1 MTRRKALLV
10 VLILAM
16 GLFSV
21 STAGWLVNEIVTMW
35 DVIFATGLTI
45 LSVITIADLWLGIF
59 VVRKLNKRLGYEKF
73 IWERVGVL
81 PHQLPAWKWKA
92 VALPRAEELLSGCA
106 VARFSPAGCRPC
118 PRSEQ
123 RDIEEKGGVLGNPQ
137 SLHLLRSRVYQE
149 IVEGVLTLASPGRE
163 SRVVLSE
170 PSNPSGKLGS
180 LSESIKIFW

>member
-106 VARFSPAGCRPC
+106 VEIQKLCQEEEQLLVSPQPDAVH
-118 PRSEQ
+118 
-123 RDIEEKGGVLGNPQ
+123 VLDLNKEI
-137 SLHLLRSRVYQE
+137 SRRKAE
-149 IVEGVLTLASPGRE
+149 FWGIRE
-163 SRVVLSE
+163 AFTYCGLEFTKKSWKEYE
-170 PSNPSGKLGS
+170 PWHHQVAK
-180 LSESIKIFW
+180 IK

>member
-1 MTRRKALLV
+1 MGKGWGFTPSAPGMEVEGCGIAKSRRTALW
-10 VLILAM
+10 M
-16 GLFSV
+16 CSRNPG
-21 STAGWLVNEIVTMW
+21 
-35 DVIFATGLTI
+35 
-45 LSVITIADLWLGIF
+45 
-59 VVRKLNKRLGYEKF
+59 
-73 IWERVGVL
+73 
-81 PHQLPAWKWKA
+81 A
-92 VALPRAEELLSGCA
+92 VPRGKE